1 MRANYELRF
10 WARHSLSQPAHQH
23 WPSQYDFEKMPRGS
37 DLLRRR
43 IEWGIAGRLYQNN
56 LVIESD
62 FEARFY
68 AIARVERIG
77 QAQHSG
83 ELQRG
88 STVRRI
94 EKLQALLA
102 RTRQGSAM
110 ISSDDRNE
118 LQLLCAPAERRGQ
131 VANHSEGIFVVR
143 LAALGFPNIVQQSC
157 YLQYGAGILLGILH
171 Q

>member
-1 MRANYELRF
+1 MSANYELRF
-10 WARHSLSQPAHQH
+10 WAWHSLSERPHQH
-23 WPSQYDFEKMPRGS
+23 WPSQHDFEKMPRGS
-37 DLLRRR
+37 DFLRRWL
-43 IEWGIAGRLYQNN
+43 EWGIAGRLYQNN

-118 LQLLCAPAERRGQ
+118 LQLLCAPAERRG
-131 VANHSEGIFVVR
+131 
-143 LAALGFPNIVQQSC
+143 
-157 YLQYGAGILLGILH
+157 
-171 Q
+171 